1 MRRVLLFAIIT
12 TLILLTT
19 PSYGREFTRGD
30 FDPPDP
36 DQVEDY
42 RFAVID
48 LIEELTLIAVDDDGN
63 TLFSVTPFPVELV
76 ALMTQLD
83 IHQYNVTDPSE
94 LDELIARKNYIK
106 PAPNTFAFVLDG
118 DPGWVNSEV
127 YMFYYP
133 EDGSDPVQLYLHQVE
148 SDSPGDLPELTTWA
162 LLIQD
167 LEELE
172 AFLAAPDVILAI
184 WNEEADPDPKIL
196 DCGYWRLWSLFDLR
210 DLEE

>member
-19 PSYGREFTRGD
+19 PSYGREFTRDD

-42 RFAVID
+42 RFAVVD
-48 LIEELTLIAVDDDGN
+48 LMEELTLIAVDDDGN

-83 IHQYNVTDPSE
+83 IHQYNITDPDE
-94 LDELIARKNYIK
+94 LDELIAGKNYIK
-106 PAPNTFAFVLDG
+106 PAPNSFPFVLDG

-127 YMFYYP
+127 FMFYYP

-148 SDSPGDLPELTTWA
+148 SDSPGDLPELTIWA
-162 LLIQD
+162 LLIED

-184 WNEEADPDPKIL
+184 WNEDADPEPIIL
-196 DCGYWRLWSLFDLR
+196 DCGYWRLWGLFDLR
-210 DLEE
+210 DMEE